1 MPVEATQW
9 IGLQYLEKCWM
20 EAAKWVSITEDKRR
34 HGPQA
39 WRSFLKKERAR
50 DAMMETVAALAELRD
65 KGSDLSPSMWCWWRL
80 TQLLEKGDPPFHFYS
95 VWSANALR
103 STKMRRWYYEEVAA
117 DLLCRKKLWPRQT
130 RDAYTLLRA
139 FLDTASTLP
148 RDEDHKALWSQA
160 YESSFKSLLQ
170 AASFVKSAAETR
182 LSDRASKCDLGVWL
196 SSDVVVYL
204 KLADVA
210 VSMVDK
216 KPAATTTVRR
226 RKTTSRG

>member
-1 MPVEATQW
+1 MVGKPKNPVRTARRGIMIDLLETLGIRPIASSEFVVYPVSLQGATGCDIYALLNATAISIPPPPTMPVEATQW

-50 DAMMETVAALAELRD
+50 DAMMETVAALTELRD

-103 STKMRRWYYEEVAA
+103 STKMRRW
-117 DLLCRKKLWPRQT
+117 
-130 RDAYTLLRA
+130 
-139 FLDTASTLP
+139 
-148 RDEDHKALWSQA
+148 
-160 YESSFKSLLQ
+160 
-170 AASFVKSAAETR
+170 
-182 LSDRASKCDLGVWL
+182 
-196 SSDVVVYL
+196 
-204 KLADVA
+204 
-210 VSMVDK
+210 
-216 KPAATTTVRR
+216 
-226 RKTTSRG
+226 